1 MVYEET
7 KDDIAPFLKLYR
19 DSRPKVCMG
28 VKQVVNLFQIANNG
42 LSAVE
47 KRFKRLR
54 NEISMMK
61 EKNSEIIIV
70 N

>member
-1 MVYEET
+1 
-7 KDDIAPFLKLYR
+7 
-19 DSRPKVCMG
+19 MG
-28 VKQVVNLFQIANNG
+28 VKQVVNLLQIANND

-54 NEISMMK
+54 ISMMK
-61 EKNSEIIIV
+61 EKNSEIII

>member
-1 MVYEET
+1 
-7 KDDIAPFLKLYR
+7 
-19 DSRPKVCMG
+19 MG

-61 EKNSEIIIV
+61 EKNSEIII

>member
-1 MVYEET
+1 
-7 KDDIAPFLKLYR
+7 
-19 DSRPKVCMG
+19 MG

-54 NEISMMK
+54 NEISMRK
-61 EKNSEIIIV
+61 RRTQK
-70 N
+70 